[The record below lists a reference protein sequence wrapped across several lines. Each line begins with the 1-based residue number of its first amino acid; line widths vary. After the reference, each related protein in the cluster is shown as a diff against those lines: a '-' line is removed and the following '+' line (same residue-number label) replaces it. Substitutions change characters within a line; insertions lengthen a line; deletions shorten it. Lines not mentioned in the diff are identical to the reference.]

1 MQDFGFT
8 AQSDWVEHVVAF
20 SAQSREPR
28 DNSFTIKFTRDHPGM
43 TAQLDVEPVLANG
56 RRPDFRLRFNV
67 SASAADLE
75 RGFRQS
81 IFGNLAKQHSG
92 LVMDAKFRTPRHTG
106 PLAGLRNL
114 VGETTDNGK

>member
-1 MQDFGFT
+1 MQEFAFT
-8 AQSDWVEHVVAF
+8 AQSDLVEHVVAF

-43 TAQLDVEPVLANG
+43 TAQLDVEPVLDNG

-81 IFGNLAKQHSG
+81 IFGNLAKQHY
-92 LVMDAKFRTPRHTG
+92 
-106 PLAGLRNL
+106 GLRSEERR
-114 VGETTDNGK
+114 VGKGCVRSWRYRGLPYH

>member
-1 MQDFGFT
+1 MRISDWSSDVCSSDLLIKIIAVLMQDFGFT

-67 SASAADLE
+67 SASAADME

-81 IFGNLAKQHSG
+81 IFGNLEIGRAH
-92 LVMDAKFRTPRHTG
+92 V
-106 PLAGLRNL
+106 
-114 VGETTDNGK
+114 

>member
-1 MQDFGFT
+1 
-8 AQSDWVEHVVAF
+8 
-20 SAQSREPR
+20 
-28 DNSFTIKFTRDHPGM
+28 M

-92 LVMDAKFRTPRHTG
+92 LVMDAKFRTRWKHG
-106 PLAGLRNL
+106 ELADMLKLL
-114 VGETTDNGK
+114 VDTKDYGQAGDSVFILPQAKAQVEHRILPFIWGRAIKYINTTPTSQTHA

>member
-1 MQDFGFT
+1 MQEFAFT
-8 AQSDWVEHVVAF
+8 AQSDLVEHVVAF

-43 TAQLDVEPVLANG
+43 KAQLDVEPVLANG

-81 IFGNLAKQHSG
+81 IFGNLANQHRSEERRVG
-92 LVMDAKFRTPRHTG
+92 KECGG
-106 PLAGLRNL
+106 PCSTRWYPYNL
-114 VGETTDNGK
+114 KKTEH